1 MFLEAKQ
8 NNYMQ
13 NFNEMKIELL
23 KSIDRLCM
31 AIDNEVDWFLVSST
45 EKDLKRKSF
54 AKNMFIEKQKET
66 RQIAKEEYERFK

>member
-1 MFLEAKQ
+1 
-8 NNYMQ
+8 MQ
-13 NFNEMKIELL
+13 NLHEMKIELL

-54 AKNMFIEKQKET
+54 AKDMFILKQKET

>member
-1 MFLEAKQ
+1 
-8 NNYMQ
+8 
-13 NFNEMKIELL
+13 MKIDLL
-23 KSIDRLCM
+23 KSIDRLCV
-31 AIDNEVDWFLVSST
+31 AIDNEVDWFLVSLS

>member
-1 MFLEAKQ
+1 
-8 NNYMQ
+8 MQ
-13 NFNEMKIELL
+13 NLNEMKIELL
-23 KSIDRLCM
+23 KSIDRLCK

-66 RQIAKEEYERFK
+66 RQMAKEEYERFK

>member
-1 MFLEAKQ
+1 MKNL
-8 NNYMQ
+8 
-13 NFNEMKIELL
+13 NEMKIDLL
-23 KSIDRLCM
+23 KSIDRLCV
-31 AIDNEVDWFLVSST
+31 AIDNEVDWFLVSLS

>member
-1 MFLEAKQ
+1 
-8 NNYMQ
+8 
-13 NFNEMKIELL
+13 MKIELL
-23 KSIDRLCM
+23 KSIDRLCV

-54 AKNMFIEKQKET
+54 AKDMFILKQKET

>member
-1 MFLEAKQ
+1 MTP
-8 NNYMQ
+8 
-13 NFNEMKIELL
+13 FNVMKYELL
-23 KSIDRLCM
+23 KSIDRLCTT
-31 AIDNEVDWFLVSST
+31 IDNEVDWFLVSSS